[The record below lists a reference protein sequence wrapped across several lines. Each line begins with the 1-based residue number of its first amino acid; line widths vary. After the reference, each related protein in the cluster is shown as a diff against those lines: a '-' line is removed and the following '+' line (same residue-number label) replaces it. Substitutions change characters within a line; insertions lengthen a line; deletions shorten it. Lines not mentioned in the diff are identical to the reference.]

1 MYCRFVNPAAKRQFC
16 LLNWEIMGDIKL
28 ILFHCPVQNFE
39 AVSKDNT

>member
-1 MYCRFVNPAAKRQFC
+1 
-16 LLNWEIMGDIKL
+16 MGDIKL